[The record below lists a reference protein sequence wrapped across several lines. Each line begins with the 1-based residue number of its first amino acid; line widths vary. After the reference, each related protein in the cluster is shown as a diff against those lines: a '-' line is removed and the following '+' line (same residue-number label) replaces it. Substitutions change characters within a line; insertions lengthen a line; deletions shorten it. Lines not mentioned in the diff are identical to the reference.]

1 MAYSNDQT
9 QIRAGLVNYIGAMLS
24 SSKFDNEK
32 AIKHSVVAIL
42 LEEAATLCKDQDGLF
57 DMYTC
62 KPILRLVSGITKQRI
77 NLLSDLPKTPDVVG
91 QIESYKFITE
101 SLDKILEN
109 TKL

>member
-32 AIKHSVVAIL
+32 AVKHSVVAIL
-42 LEEAATLCKDQDGLF
+42 LEEAAALCKDNDGLF

-62 KPILRLVSGITKQRI
+62 KPALRLVSGIAKQRI
-77 NLLSDLPKTPDVVG
+77 NLLSDLPRTPEVLDQVV
-91 QIESYKFITE
+91 SYRIIADGLE
-101 SLDKILEN
+101 EILKN
-109 TKL
+109 IKL